1 MIAGISM
8 DQLEHATC
16 EANYRRLIEHIPA
29 ITYIAALDETSSTLY
44 TSPQIETILG
54 FTQAEWMSDPTLWL
68 KQIHPDDR
76 ARVLEGLARI
86 HSGADLIRSNSR

>member
-1 MIAGISM
+1 MHRNAG
-8 DQLEHATC
+8 
-16 EANYRRLIEHIPA
+16 EARNRDPLDIDYRDLVEHIPA
-29 ITYIAALDETSSTLY
+29 ITYIAAWDEGSSTVY
-44 TSPQIETILG
+44 TSPQVERLLG

-86 HSGADLIRSNSR
+86 HSGAEPDPIE